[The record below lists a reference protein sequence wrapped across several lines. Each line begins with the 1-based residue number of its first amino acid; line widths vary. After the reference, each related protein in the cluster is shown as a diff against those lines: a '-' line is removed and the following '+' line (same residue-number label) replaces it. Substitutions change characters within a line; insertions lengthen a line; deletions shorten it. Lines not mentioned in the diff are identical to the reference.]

1 MYIEFDMVLH
11 LAGSVNLCE
20 AIRNYQS
27 DVFLHQTTN
36 TQPLASRE
44 ALGPLEE
51 PQHWFRVVEQFCDF
65 VEKAGHAA
73 GVLYWHMNA

>member
-27 DVFLHQTTN
+27 DVFSHQTTN

-44 ALGPLEE
+44 ALGPIEE
-51 PQHWFRVVEQFCDF
+51 PQHSLGVVEVFYYF
-65 VEKAGHAA
+65 VKNVE
-73 GVLYWHMNA
+73 